1 MLGLVRAAV
10 RTLPGPGRVIDA
22 GRRTAGSVLG
32 RAADRLVREVGE
44 HVDLTPLVR
53 RVVDLDALV
62 AGVDIDAIARR
73 LDVDAVARRLDVD
86 AVVTRVDVDAI
97 AGRLDIGAVVDRL
110 PLVDL
115 AQGVID
121 EIDLPGIIRD
131 STGSVA
137 SSTVRGV
144 RMQSV
149 SGDEAV
155 ARAVDRL
162 RLRGRHRQVPEPR
175 LNDGS

>member
-1 MLGLVRAAV
+1 MLGLVRATVHA
-10 RTLPGPGRVIDA
+10 LPGPGSA
-22 GRRTAGSVLG
+22 LGAARRAAESVLG
-32 RAADRLVREVGE
+32 RAADRVVRELGE

-53 RVVDLDALV
+53 QVVDLDALV
-62 AGVDIDAIARR
+62 AGLDVDAVARRLDVDAVATR

-86 AVVTRVDVDAI
+86 AVVDRVDLVALVQEVI
-97 AGRLDIGAVVDRL
+97 A
-110 PLVDL
+110 
-115 AQGVID
+115 

-162 RLRGRHRQVPEPR
+162 RLRGRHRMVPEPR
-175 LNDGS
+175 ANDGS